1 MFSRV
6 PEEVCEVRLI
16 DLAAAE
22 KAHCMI
28 PKVEYPQCRRP
39 RMLQA
44 PKKPCQAGPAAGCRM
59 EQVEAAAPILP
70 RQRSWRKP
78 ANVNRKHLGTVAVAA
93 GD

>member
-28 PKVEYPQCRRP
+28 PKVEYPQCGAPACSRR
-39 RMLQA
+39 RKSRA
-44 PKKPCQAGPAAGCRM
+44 KPG
-59 EQVEAAAPILP
+59 
-70 RQRSWRKP
+70 RQR
-78 ANVNRKHLGTVAVAA
+78 VAGWSKSRRRRHSCQDNGHGESRPTLTGSIWVQ
-93 GD
+93 

>member
-44 PKKPCQAGPAAGCRM
+44 PKKAVPSRAGSGLPDGASRGGGAIPAKTTVMAKAG
-59 EQVEAAAPILP
+59 
-70 RQRSWRKP
+70 QR
-78 ANVNRKHLGTVAVAA
+78 
-93 GD
+93 